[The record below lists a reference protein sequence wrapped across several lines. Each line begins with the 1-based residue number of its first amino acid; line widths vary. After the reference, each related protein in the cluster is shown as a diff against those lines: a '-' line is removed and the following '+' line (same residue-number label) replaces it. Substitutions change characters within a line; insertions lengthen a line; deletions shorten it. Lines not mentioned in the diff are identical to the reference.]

1 MKSLALYLSL
11 IFMCLAK
18 SSADLVSQHS
28 FFAPLD
34 EDQKVKLYW
43 NVSTANKEIYFTVEA
58 QTTGWVGF
66 GISSG
71 QGKMEGAD
79 IVIGWV
85 KDGKPYFNDRYA
97 TSHVTPQIDSQ
108 QDYELISLVENGGK
122 TIMKFKR
129 KFETCDPQ
137 DNTVQEGTTKLIY
150 AFHPDDPFSDNNI
163 PPHDAKSKGAR
174 STMLLNGADNVP
186 KLPDDTK
193 TFSFTANKTAL
204 PLKRTTYWFRVF
216 EFPKLQK
223 RHDIIKI
230 EPMIQKGNEGVVH
243 HMILYKC
250 RDDFPRSNL
259 SYQGFLRSPDMPPD
273 VEECAGPSAIAGW
286 AVGGTSF
293 YFPEHVGLSIG
304 EHDSPKIAILEIHYD
319 NIEQK
324 PGIIDSSGFRFHY
337 TSHLRKYQAAMISTG
352 WSVSRSLVIPPNQAN
367 WETEGYCV
375 EECTAEGLKGS
386 TLPGGGIRIFTSA
399 LHTHL
404 AGRAAYTRHVRKGVE
419 LPEIIRDDHYD
430 FNFQESQIP
439 SKETTVLPGDSL
451 ITVCNYR
458 SEDKAV
464 YGGLGTDEEMCL
476 SFHYYYPKLNLTR
489 CWSSQRPA
497 INKFYETYVKPDPK
511 GFKWT
516 DKMVSELRKTYQDTD
531 EIYAYCSGR
540 NSKPLPGLGKKLVSK
555 PVINSPLKKE
565 SECEEITS
573 SCDKVTSRSFVFVT
587 VVFMLVFSCL
597 Y

>member
-1 MKSLALYLSL
+1 MALYLSL

-28 FFAPLD
+28 FFAHLD

-71 QGKMEGAD
+71 QGKMKGAD

-85 KDGKPYFNDRYA
+85 KDGKPYFKDRHDA
-97 TSHVTPQIDSQ
+97 VGHVMPQIDSQ
-108 QDYELISLVENGGK
+108 QDYKLISLVEDGGK

-137 DNTVQEGTTKLIY
+137 DNTIQEGTTKLIY
-150 AFHPDDPFSDNNI
+150 AFHPDDPSSENNI
-163 PPHDAKSKGAR
+163 PPHDSKSKGAR
-174 STMLLNGADNVP
+174 STFLLNGADNVP

-193 TFSFTANKTAL
+193 SFNFTVNKTAL
-204 PLKRTTYWFRVF
+204 PSTRTTYWYNVF

-230 EPMIQKGNEGVVH
+230 DPIIQEGNEGVVH
-243 HMILYKC
+243 HMLLYECK
-250 RDDFPRSNL
+250 DDFPRSNL
-259 SYQGFLRSPDMPPD
+259 SYEGFLGSPDMPPA
-273 VEECAGPSAIAGW
+273 VKECIGYSTFAAWAI
-286 AVGGTSF
+286 GGQSF
-293 YFPEHVGLSIG
+293 YFPEHVGFSIG

-319 NIEQK
+319 NYEQK
-324 PGIIDSSGFRFHY
+324 AGIVDSSGFRFHY
-337 TSHLRKYQAAMISTG
+337 TSQLRKYQAAMLSAG
-352 WSVSRSLVIPPNQAN
+352 WSVSTSLVIPPNQAN

-386 TLPGGGIRIFTSA
+386 TLPGGGIRIFA
-399 LHTHL
+399 ANLHTHL
-404 AGRAAYTRHVRKGVE
+404 AGHAARTRHVRKGVE

-430 FNFQESQIP
+430 FNFQEFQIP
-439 SKETTVLPGDSL
+439 SKEITVMPGDSL
-451 ITVCNYR
+451 ITVCDYR
-458 SEDKAV
+458 SEENMIR
-464 YGGLGTDEEMCL
+464 GGLGTNDEMCL
-476 SFHYYYPKLNLTR
+476 SYLYYYPKVNLTR
-489 CWSSQRPA
+489 CWSNQRPA
-497 INKFYETYVKPDPK
+497 INKFYDKYVNPDPN

-516 DKMVSELRKTYQDTD
+516 DKMASELRKIYQDTD
-531 EIYAYCSGR
+531 EINAYCSGR
-540 NSKPLPGLGKKLVSK
+540 NSEPLPGLGKKLVTK

-573 SCDKVTSRSFVFVT
+573 SSDKLASHNLVFAVA
-587 VVFMLVFSCL
+587 VVFMFIFSCI